1 MDVKEAIKIVEDLV
15 FAKEGRWLEKAEK
28 IVIEA
33 AWLDIDYKEIA
44 ENVPCDFVFLQRRV
58 APKLWVFLTGIIG
71 NGEKVT
77 KKRLRRI
84 LEKQMPDLRSG
95 ISDEPSNGLAVIGGH
110 LPNVSKFYGRRP
122 EMAMLKELVTQER
135 CVALIGQPGIGKSAL
150 IAKMIEVMRV
160 ASVEFEGFI
169 WKSVSYSP
177 LLPELLADLLNLL
190 ADSENE
196 KLDLPHSCQ
205 DRALMFFQQLKL
217 HRYLVVLDSTEA
229 LLQGDRNTDSSP
241 YGDKYADYEGFFR
254 SIIEKQHQSC
264 VVLTSREP
272 FIDINRLEHKGQ
284 PARSMKVEGL
294 VGKEALLI
302 LKNKGLADEDE
313 WGDLVEIYRGNPLS
327 LEMVSQ
333 RIKNF
338 FGGSVKEFL
347 KYKTTLITDIFQDN
361 LDRMFKGNGRLTDL
375 EKEILTYLSEELT
388 ILPVD
393 SISFNQLLNHLRQK
407 PNEYLITTT
416 EIIEALES
424 LDERSLIE
432 RKVSPE
438 KEIFLTLQPQVRKY
452 ISIYTSKGYRYGL
465 KNSKSAA

>member
-1 MDVKEAIKIVEDLV
+1 VDVKEVIKMIDDLV

-58 APKLWVFLTGIIG
+58 APKLWVLLTGIVG
-71 NGEKVT
+71 DGEKVT

-95 ISDEPSNGLAVIGGH
+95 ISDELSNGLAVIGGH

-190 ADSENE
+190 ADSENH
-196 KLDLPHSCQ
+196 KLDLSQSSQ
-205 DRALMFFQQLKL
+205 DRALMFFEQLQL
-217 HRYLVVLDSTEA
+217 HRYLVVLDSAEA

-264 VVLTSREP
+264 IVLTSREP
-272 FIDINRLEHKGQ
+272 FIDINRLQHKGQ

-302 LKNKGLADEDE
+302 LKNQGLTDEND
-313 WGDLVEIYRGNPLS
+313 WGELVEIYRGNPLS
-327 LEMVSQ
+327 IEMVSQ
-333 RIKNF
+333 RIKIF

-347 KYKTTLITDIFQDN
+347 ENKTTLVTDIFQDN
-361 LDRMFKGNGRLTDL
+361 LERMFKGNGRLTDL
-375 EKEILTYLSEELT
+375 EKEILTYLSGELST
-388 ILPVD
+388 FASD
-393 SISFNQLLNHLRQK
+393 SISFNQLLNYLRQK

-432 RKVSPE
+432 RKISAE

-452 ISIYTSKGYRYGL
+452 ISIYTSKGYRYGF
-465 KNSKSAA
+465 KNPKSAA

>member
-1 MDVKEAIKIVEDLV
+1 MDAKEAIKTMSELV
-15 FAKEGRWLEKAEK
+15 FAKEGRWLEEPEK
-28 IVIEA
+28 IVLEA
-33 AWLDIDYKEIA
+33 AWLDLDYKEIA
-44 ENVPCDFVFLQRRV
+44 ERGSYSFEFLQRRV
-58 APKLWVFLTGIIG
+58 APQLWVLLTGIIG
-71 NGEKVT
+71 DGEKVT

-95 ISDEPSNGLAVIGGH
+95 ISDELSSNLAMIGGH
-110 LPNVSKFYGRRP
+110 LPNVSKFYGRKP

-150 IAKMIEVMRV
+150 IAKLIEVMRV
-160 ASVEFEGFI
+160 ASIEFEGFI

-177 LLPELLADLLNLL
+177 LLSELLADLLKLL
-190 ADSENE
+190 ADSENQ
-196 KLDLPHSCQ
+196 KLDLPKSNQ
-205 DRALMFFQQLKL
+205 DRALMFFKQLEL
-217 HRYLVVLDSTEA
+217 RRYLVVLDSTEA

-272 FIDINRLEHKGQ
+272 FADITRLQHKGQ
-284 PARSMKVEGL
+284 PARSIKIEGL

-302 LKNKGLADEDE
+302 LKTQGLTDEDE

-327 LEMVSQ
+327 LEMVAQ

-338 FGGSVKEFL
+338 FGGSVKQFL

-361 LDRMFKGNGRLTDL
+361 LERMFKGNGRLTDL
-375 EKEILTYLSEELT
+375 EKEILTYLSGELT
-388 ILPVD
+388 TLPVD

-407 PNEYLITTT
+407 PNEYVITTT

-432 RKVSPE
+432 RKVSAG

-452 ISIYTSKGYRYGL
+452 ISIYTSKGYRDGF
-465 KNSKSAA
+465 KNPKSA

>member
-1 MDVKEAIKIVEDLV
+1 MKVKGLVVKE
-15 FAKEGRWLEKAEK
+15 
-28 IVIEA
+28 
-33 AWLDIDYKEIA
+33 
-44 ENVPCDFVFLQRRV
+44 
-58 APKLWVFLTGIIG
+58 
-71 NGEKVT
+71 
-77 KKRLRRI
+77 
-84 LEKQMPDLRSG
+84 S
-95 ISDEPSNGLAVIGGH
+95 
-110 LPNVSKFYGRRP
+110 
-122 EMAMLKELVTQER
+122 
-135 CVALIGQPGIGKSAL
+135 
-150 IAKMIEVMRV
+150 
-160 ASVEFEGFI
+160 
-169 WKSVSYSP
+169 
-177 LLPELLADLLNLL
+177 
-190 ADSENE
+190 
-196 KLDLPHSCQ
+196 
-205 DRALMFFQQLKL
+205 
-217 HRYLVVLDSTEA
+217 
-229 LLQGDRNTDSSP
+229 
-241 YGDKYADYEGFFR
+241 
-254 SIIEKQHQSC
+254 
-264 VVLTSREP
+264 
-272 FIDINRLEHKGQ
+272 
-284 PARSMKVEGL
+284 
-294 VGKEALLI
+294 LLI
-302 LKNKGLADEDE
+302 LKNQGLADEDE

-393 SISFNQLLNHLRQK
+393 SISFNQLLNNLRQK

-432 RKVSPE
+432 RKVSVE